1 MIHATKSIVAPAHGR
16 IEGNSS
22 ITNSIIMRSV
32 LRPPRLWVGAT
43 AEEKPRHATWLEL
56 FYDLVFVVAISQL
69 AHKLS
74 DDVSFGGFISFVA
87 LFVPLWWTWIG
98 TTFYANRFD
107 SDDLIRRL
115 LMGLQMLAIAALAV
129 NVHHGLSS
137 SSQWF
142 AWAYV
147 ASRLLLILEY
157 LWAGWHIRAA
167 RELTSGY
174 AMGFGLG
181 AGLWLI
187 SIFVPVPLRFAL
199 WAAGLAVDFA
209 TPRIFRTVV
218 TRFPPHPEHLPERFG
233 LFTIIVLGEAIIA
246 VVNGVSEM
254 DWDMASTGSAIAG
267 FITAFTLWWIYFENV
282 SGSVL
287 ETYRDTAQAAPLLT
301 WLYVQLPLVIG
312 IAAMGVG
319 VEHVIERAGHGEML
333 TGSERWLLCGSIAL
347 CYGSLAVLHR
357 LGVIFPCK
365 VRTRHR
371 LAAMS
376 VMLVLAVAGGALTP
390 LAILA
395 MVAVLG
401 IVQVGLDIYQGKPA
415 DFAPAG
421 LSS

>member
-1 MIHATKSIVAPAHGR
+1 
-16 IEGNSS
+16 
-22 ITNSIIMRSV
+22 MRSI

-74 DDVSFGGFISFVA
+74 GDVSLSGFISFMA
-87 LFVPLWWTWIG
+87 LFVPLWWAWIG

-129 NVHHGLSS
+129 NVHHGLGSTS
-137 SSQWF
+137 GGF
-142 AWAYV
+142 ALAYV
-147 ASRLLLILEY
+147 ASRLMLILEY
-157 LWAGWHIRAA
+157 LWAGWHIREA
-167 RELTSGY
+167 RKLTF
-174 AMGFGLG
+174 GFAIGFSIG

-187 SIFVPVPLRFAL
+187 SIFVPVPLRFVL
-199 WAAGLAVDFA
+199 WAVGLAVDFI
-209 TPRIFRTVV
+209 TPMMLTSVLN
-218 TRFPPHPEHLPERFG
+218 RFPPHPEHLPERFG

-246 VVNGVSEM
+246 VVNGVAEM
-254 DWDMASTGSAIAG
+254 DWDTASTWSAIAG

-287 ETYRDTAQAAPLLT
+287 ETYRDAGKTAPQLT
-301 WLYVQLPLVIG
+301 WLYIHLPLVVG

-319 VEHVIERAGHGEML
+319 VEHVIERAGHIEMMNAP
-333 TGSERWLLCGSIAL
+333 ERWLLCGSIAL
-347 CYGSLAVLHR
+347 CYASLSVLHR
-357 LGVIFPCK
+357 LGVIFPCR

-371 LAAMS
+371 LAAMA
-376 VMLVLAVAGGALTP
+376 VMLVLAVSGSALAPLTI
-390 LAILA
+390 LAIIA
-395 MVAVLG
+395 AVG

-415 DFAPAG
+415 DFAPAS